1 MAFVRVE
8 TIEVDL
14 TDDLLPRR
22 VGARPDDVE
31 LSSLDLPA
39 LPADPR
45 VEADEVAA
53 AIGDVIASE
62 PRGVSRRGFLQGVG
76 AASTVALA
84 GGYLLKVA
92 APDRADALGAAGGHN
107 VLAPGSLGP
116 FAPNRTLVV
125 LELSGGNDSLSMV
138 VPYTNNVYRS
148 VRADCAIKPT
158 PTTTLDSAIGLHPAL
173 ARIAGHYKAG
183 RCAIVHGV
191 GYPNPDL
198 SHFDSLATW
207 WSGRP
212 NTLGN
217 SGWLGRVLDGTT
229 GTTNPLTGVTIG
241 VASQAMMG
249 DVAYSTTIADSAG
262 LDPDFPWPLSRDMAS
277 FLNAWRGM
285 AAGATP
291 TTTAHQAVLDGID
304 AAVDV
309 RGQLDGAL
317 QGARAGGGSAY
328 PLVDQMVAAA
338 HLVASGAA
346 PKVIYVNNF
355 GSFDTHT
362 QLVSRLAPL
371 YAELDQA
378 VDAFLTTLSALGA
391 SDKAMLMT
399 ASEFGRRVHDDGGG
413 ADHGTVASHLV
424 FGTGIAGGRRYGTM
438 DPLTALDSNGN
449 EIFDPSRCIDYRSYF
464 ANGLTDWLG
473 VDADPIFQN
482 ADYPFAARS
491 LGMVKVA
498 AH

>member
-1 MAFVRVE
+1 MRVE
-8 TIEVDL
+8 PLETDL
-14 TDDLLPRR
+14 IDLDDLLPARVRARR
-22 VGARPDDVE
+22 IVELAPDDR
-31 LSSLDLPA
+31 PA
-39 LPADPR
+39 EAPDR
-45 VEADEVAA
+45 RIEADQVAA
-53 AIGDVIASE
+53 AVGDVLASE

-84 GGYLLKVA
+84 GGYLMKVA
-92 APDRADALGAAGGHN
+92 APERADALGAAGGN
-107 VLAPGSLGP
+107 PVLSPSSLGG

-148 VRADCAIKPT
+148 VRGDVAIKPS

-173 ARIAGHYKAG
+173 TRIAGHYKAG

-241 VASQAMMG
+241 IASQAMMG
-249 DVAYSTTIADSAG
+249 DAAYSTTIADSAG
-262 LDPDFPWPLSRDMAS
+262 LDPDFPWPLSRDMAG
-277 FLNAWRGM
+277 FLSAWRGM
-285 AAGATP
+285 AAGARATGS
-291 TTTAHQAVLDGID
+291 AHGAVLDGIQST
-304 AAVDV
+304 VDV
-309 RGQLDGAL
+309 RSQLDGAL
-317 QGARAGGGSAY
+317 QGARAHAGSAY
-328 PLVDQMVAAA
+328 PLVDQMVTAA
-338 HLVASGAA
+338 HLIASGVA

-355 GSFDTHT
+355 GTFDTHT

-391 SDKAMLMT
+391 SDRAMLMT

-449 EIFDPSRCIDYRSYF
+449 ELFDPSRCVDYRAYF

-473 VDADPIFQN
+473 VDADPVFQN
-482 ADYPFAARS
+482 ADYPFAAKS
-491 LGMVKVA
+491 LGMVKVRA
-498 AH
+498 S